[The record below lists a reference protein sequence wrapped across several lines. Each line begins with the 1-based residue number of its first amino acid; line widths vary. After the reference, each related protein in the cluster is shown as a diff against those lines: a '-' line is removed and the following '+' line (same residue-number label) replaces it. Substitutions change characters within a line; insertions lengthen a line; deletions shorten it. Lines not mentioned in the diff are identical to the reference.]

1 MQGALVN
8 DFTALQT
15 SESPDTASLA
25 IKLMP
30 ESVVLVLALH
40 VVYVQLERA

>member
-1 MQGALVN
+1 MQGALAN

-30 ESVVLVLALH
+30 ESVVLVLH